1 MQNLIFSIF
10 PNQNFVDLG
19 LFQFGWE
26 RCTPAHSFGPAARNH
41 YLFHY
46 ILSGTGTLMAD
57 DSKGVTQTYSITS
70 MQGFM
75 IFPNQITTYVADK
88 QLPWEY
94 VWLEFDG
101 LRVKSLLDTIGL
113 SLDKPVYHARNKSL
127 REDMANEML
136 YISRHKDESPF
147 HLIGHLYL
155 FLDYLLRSAAD
166 EQLEHGSKLREFYI
180 HEALTYIEHNFQNE
194 ITIEDIAKS
203 YMDVYDS
210 RIISKAGT
218 PFHNIVETLD
228 GDMIHGDMDEEIT
241 SGKCLIAAANPDLME
256 SYIEKDDIVILG
268 NRYESQ
274 LCAIEMGAKCIIVC
288 DGALV
293 SYTISRLAE
302 SRGCYIIKTP
312 YDTFTASRLINQ
324 SIPIRFFMKSENLIT
339 FGLGEYL
346 DDIRDTMAKK
356 RYRDFPILDW
366 NENYFGMIS
375 RRSLLGAR
383 KKKLILVDHN
393 ELTQAV
399 DGMEEAEIIEIIDH
413 HRIGSIETMGPVF
426 FRNQPLGCT
435 ATIIYQMYRE
445 SGVELTEKIAGLLCS
460 AILSDTLIYRS
471 PTCTQCF

>member
-57 DSKGVTQTYSITS
+57 DSKGVTQTYSIKS

-194 ITIEDIAKS
+194 ITIEDIAGVCGLNRTYFGKIFKEALGKTPQEFLLNYRMLKAAELLKLTS
-203 YMDVYDS
+203 LSIGDVGLAVGYANQMHFSRAFKNNYGISPREWRYQNHISNTVDS
-210 RIISKAGT
+210 
-218 PFHNIVETLD
+218 
-228 GDMIHGDMDEEIT
+228 DEE
-241 SGKCLIAAANPDLME
+241 
-256 SYIEKDDIVILG
+256 
-268 NRYESQ
+268 
-274 LCAIEMGAKCIIVC
+274 
-288 DGALV
+288 
-293 SYTISRLAE
+293 
-302 SRGCYIIKTP
+302 
-312 YDTFTASRLINQ
+312 
-324 SIPIRFFMKSENLIT
+324 
-339 FGLGEYL
+339 
-346 DDIRDTMAKK
+346 
-356 RYRDFPILDW
+356 
-366 NENYFGMIS
+366 
-375 RRSLLGAR
+375 
-383 KKKLILVDHN
+383 H
-393 ELTQAV
+393 TQ
-399 DGMEEAEIIEIIDH
+399 
-413 HRIGSIETMGPVF
+413 
-426 FRNQPLGCT
+426 
-435 ATIIYQMYRE
+435 
-445 SGVELTEKIAGLLCS
+445 
-460 AILSDTLIYRS
+460 
-471 PTCTQCF
+471 

>member
-1 MQNLIFSIF
+1 MQNWIFSIF

-26 RCTPAHSFGPAARNH
+26 RCAPAHSFGPAARNH

-57 DSKGVTQTYSITS
+57 DSKGVTQTYSIKS

-113 SLDKPVYHARNKSL
+113 SLDKPVYHARNKNL

-194 ITIEDIAKS
+194 ITIEDIAGVCGLNRT
-203 YMDVYDS
+203 Y
-210 RIISKAGT
+210 
-218 PFHNIVETLD
+218 F
-228 GDMIHGDMDEEIT
+228 
-241 SGKCLIAAANPDLME
+241 GKIFKEA
-256 SYIEKDDIVILG
+256 LG
-268 NRYESQ
+268 
-274 LCAIEMGAKCIIVC
+274 
-288 DGALV
+288 
-293 SYTISRLAE
+293 
-302 SRGCYIIKTP
+302 KTP
-312 YDTFTASRLINQ
+312 QEFLLNYRMLKAAELLKLTSLSIGDVGLAVGYANQMHFSRAFKNNYGI
-324 SIPIRFFMKSENLIT
+324 SPREW
-339 FGLGEYL
+339 
-346 DDIRDTMAKK
+346 
-356 RYRDFPILDW
+356 RYQ
-366 NENYFGMIS
+366 NHVSNT
-375 RRSLLGAR
+375 
-383 KKKLILVDHN
+383 VD
-393 ELTQAV
+393 
-399 DGMEEAEIIEIIDH
+399 
-413 HRIGSIETMGPVF
+413 
-426 FRNQPLGCT
+426 
-435 ATIIYQMYRE
+435 
-445 SGVELTEKIAGLLCS
+445 
-460 AILSDTLIYRS
+460 SDKEHA
-471 PTCTQCF
+471 Q

>member
-57 DSKGVTQTYSITS
+57 DSKGVTQTYSINS

-194 ITIEDIAKS
+194 ITIEDIAGVCGLNRT
-203 YMDVYDS
+203 Y
-210 RIISKAGT
+210 
-218 PFHNIVETLD
+218 F
-228 GDMIHGDMDEEIT
+228 
-241 SGKCLIAAANPDLME
+241 GKIFKEA
-256 SYIEKDDIVILG
+256 LG
-268 NRYESQ
+268 
-274 LCAIEMGAKCIIVC
+274 
-288 DGALV
+288 
-293 SYTISRLAE
+293 
-302 SRGCYIIKTP
+302 KTP
-312 YDTFTASRLINQ
+312 QEFLLNYRMLKAAELLKLTSLSIGDVGLAVGYANQMHFSRAFKNNYGISPREWRYQNHIN
-324 SIPIRFFMKSENLIT
+324 NT
-339 FGLGEYL
+339 
-346 DDIRDTMAKK
+346 
-356 RYRDFPILDW
+356 
-366 NENYFGMIS
+366 
-375 RRSLLGAR
+375 
-383 KKKLILVDHN
+383 VDSDEGH
-393 ELTQAV
+393 TQ
-399 DGMEEAEIIEIIDH
+399 
-413 HRIGSIETMGPVF
+413 
-426 FRNQPLGCT
+426 
-435 ATIIYQMYRE
+435 
-445 SGVELTEKIAGLLCS
+445 
-460 AILSDTLIYRS
+460 
-471 PTCTQCF
+471 

>member
-1 MQNLIFSIF
+1 MRNLIFSIF

-57 DSKGVTQTYSITS
+57 DSKGVTQTYSIKS

-194 ITIEDIAKS
+194 ITIEDIAGVCGLNRTYFGKIFKEALGKTPQEFLLNYRMLKAAELLKLTS
-203 YMDVYDS
+203 LSIGDIGLAVGYANQMHFSRAFKNNYGISPREWRYQNHINNTVDS
-210 RIISKAGT
+210 
-218 PFHNIVETLD
+218 
-228 GDMIHGDMDEEIT
+228 DEE
-241 SGKCLIAAANPDLME
+241 
-256 SYIEKDDIVILG
+256 
-268 NRYESQ
+268 
-274 LCAIEMGAKCIIVC
+274 
-288 DGALV
+288 
-293 SYTISRLAE
+293 
-302 SRGCYIIKTP
+302 
-312 YDTFTASRLINQ
+312 
-324 SIPIRFFMKSENLIT
+324 
-339 FGLGEYL
+339 
-346 DDIRDTMAKK
+346 
-356 RYRDFPILDW
+356 
-366 NENYFGMIS
+366 
-375 RRSLLGAR
+375 
-383 KKKLILVDHN
+383 H
-393 ELTQAV
+393 TQ
-399 DGMEEAEIIEIIDH
+399 
-413 HRIGSIETMGPVF
+413 
-426 FRNQPLGCT
+426 
-435 ATIIYQMYRE
+435 
-445 SGVELTEKIAGLLCS
+445 
-460 AILSDTLIYRS
+460 
-471 PTCTQCF
+471 

>member
-26 RCTPAHSFGPAARNH
+26 RCAPAHSFGPAARNH

-57 DSKGVTQTYSITS
+57 DSKGVTQTYSIKS

-113 SLDKPVYHARNKSL
+113 SLDKPVYHARNKNL

-136 YISRHKDESPF
+136 YIARHKDESPF

-194 ITIEDIAKS
+194 ITIEDIAGVCGLNRT
-203 YMDVYDS
+203 Y
-210 RIISKAGT
+210 
-218 PFHNIVETLD
+218 F
-228 GDMIHGDMDEEIT
+228 
-241 SGKCLIAAANPDLME
+241 GKIFKEA
-256 SYIEKDDIVILG
+256 LG
-268 NRYESQ
+268 
-274 LCAIEMGAKCIIVC
+274 
-288 DGALV
+288 
-293 SYTISRLAE
+293 
-302 SRGCYIIKTP
+302 KTP
-312 YDTFTASRLINQ
+312 QEFLLNYRMLKAAELLKLTSLSIGDVGLAVGYANQMHFSRAFKNNYGI
-324 SIPIRFFMKSENLIT
+324 SPREW
-339 FGLGEYL
+339 
-346 DDIRDTMAKK
+346 
-356 RYRDFPILDW
+356 RYQ
-366 NENYFGMIS
+366 NHVSNT
-375 RRSLLGAR
+375 
-383 KKKLILVDHN
+383 VDSDKEH
-393 ELTQAV
+393 TQ
-399 DGMEEAEIIEIIDH
+399 
-413 HRIGSIETMGPVF
+413 
-426 FRNQPLGCT
+426 
-435 ATIIYQMYRE
+435 
-445 SGVELTEKIAGLLCS
+445 
-460 AILSDTLIYRS
+460 
-471 PTCTQCF
+471 